1 LSAWYESTFGRDYLA
16 LYPHRDAEEAAH
28 DVQGILELI
37 SPSRTEPLL
46 DLCCGAGRH
55 MVAFRKAGFIDVTGL
70 DLSADLL
77 AEARLRLQSE
87 GMEDSML
94 IRADMRDIP
103 ANLRYQTIVSLFTS
117 FGYFQEDH
125 ENERVLQSA
134 YRALVPGGT
143 FLLDTL
149 NRDCVVDNLVPIE
162 RKKFDGKTIDITRR
176 ITDDGLRVEKT
187 TRIAQPG
194 SPETI
199 YHESVRMY
207 TRAELAE
214 LLSRVGFLSLRF
226 YGNLEGQAFSS
237 TSARTVI
244 VASKA
249 SS

>member
-1 LSAWYESTFGRDYLA
+1 VNTWYERTFSRDYLS
-16 LYPHRDAEEAAH
+16 LYPHRNSEEARR
-28 DVQGILELI
+28 DVLALI
-37 SPSRTEPLL
+37 ALVDPPRNEPLL

-55 MVAFRKAGFIDVTGL
+55 LVALHRAGFSCLTGL
-70 DLSADLL
+70 DLSPDLL
-77 AEARLRLQSE
+77 AEASHRFREE
-87 GMEDSML
+87 GIEDVQL

-103 ANLRYQTIVSLFTS
+103 SNDHYHTIVSLFTS
-117 FGYFQEDH
+117 FGYFAELHED
-125 ENERVLQSA
+125 ERVLSSA
-134 YRALVPGGT
+134 YHALVAGGT

-149 NRDCVVDNLVPIE
+149 NRDRVVDSLVPIE
-162 RKKFDGKTIDITRR
+162 RKEFDGKTIDITRR

-187 TRIAQPG
+187 TRISQPG

-207 TRAELAE
+207 TRVELADM
-214 LLSRVGFLSLRF
+214 LSHVGFLSLRF
-226 YGNLEGQAFSS
+226 YGNLEGQAYSS